1 MGGRPRSV
9 GRALSLSLSHR
20 PGPRQ
25 GSLAVPCSERVARHR
40 RPGRGAMRTQGDRV
54 DPPWS
59 TSLLPSSPS
68 PWAFRFS
75 RAHSRLHSVRHLN
88 HQPSSSTP
96 GASPDSRLGR
106 RRGSPWTRCDVSAGP
121 GWRRDGG
128 RRAQGKRQVRGRE
141 ERKMSPG
148 VERGE
153 ARGRSSFCPFL
164 SLCSPEAIP
173 GHSARDQASA
183 PVIRDPNSYRL
194 LVSGTR
200 RRARSCPQRAGKGHG
215 GSVEHWERALRVP
228 SSSSFSLVLSI
239 RAPGPPLDSARERG
253 AVYAPYAL
261 LGSASIHVLSRA
273 SSPT

>member
-1 MGGRPRSV
+1 
-9 GRALSLSLSHR
+9 
-20 PGPRQ
+20 
-25 GSLAVPCSERVARHR
+25 
-40 RPGRGAMRTQGDRV
+40 MRTQGDRV

-96 GASPDSRLGR
+96 GVSPDSRLGR

-239 RAPGPPLDSARERG
+239 RAPGPPS
-253 AVYAPYAL
+253 
-261 LGSASIHVLSRA
+261 LGFSSRA
-273 SSPT
+273 WCRLRAVCAPWERVDPRLVASELSNLTPSISLLPPPPLILLLLLSLS